1 MTSATL
7 PTPPRDLAALLA
19 EHGHVLLYDGVC
31 GLCDSSVQFILR
43 HDRKRSMRFATLQ
56 GETGQAAF
64 ARFPE
69 LRGVD
74 SVILLRPDG
83 ASVRS
88 TAVLEVARYLG
99 GVWRLLAAPG
109 WLLPRALRD
118 RVYDLVARHR
128 YRVFGKLDACRL
140 PTPDE
145 RARFLDGR

>member
-1 MTSATL
+1 MTSTTL
-7 PTPPRDLAALLA
+7 PSPPLDLSALLA

-43 HDRKRSMRFATLQ
+43 FDRKRRMRFATLQ
-56 GETGQAAF
+56 GEVGQAAF
-64 ARFPE
+64 AQFPA
-69 LRGVD
+69 LRTVD
-74 SVILLRPDG
+74 SVILLRPG
-83 ASVRS
+83 GVAVRS

-99 GVWRLLAAPG
+99 GFWRLLAAPG

-118 RVYDLVARHR
+118 RVYDFIARHR